1 MCSVVLLLPKGGA
14 CDQTEDGREKRW
26 SSVEPQSMSSD
37 CSLLAG
43 PETLLQTSQRCRD
56 GETEAGIRA
65 SEQETHRSPGRLQT
79 ARPVCH
85 SGGTATELHLGSD
98 SGSQHTSHEIRTS
111 GRTSRA
117 ALKCKKQVRVLVLTA
132 GE

>member
-1 MCSVVLLLPKGGA
+1 MLLLPKGGA
-14 CDQTEDGREKRW
+14 CDQTEDGREKRC
-26 SSVEPQSMSSD
+26 SRMGLHSMNSD

-43 PETLLQTSQRCRD
+43 PGTLLQTSQRYPDR
-56 GETEAGIRA
+56 ETEAGARV
-65 SEQETHRSPGRLQT
+65 SEQGAHRSPGRLQT
-79 ARPVCH
+79 VRRPVCH

-98 SGSQHTSHEIRTS
+98 SGSQHTSHEIRTA

-117 ALKCKKQVRVLVLTA
+117 ALKCKKQVRVLVLRA

>member
-1 MCSVVLLLPKGGA
+1 MLLLPKGGA
-14 CDQTEDGREKRW
+14 CDPTEDGREKGW
-26 SSVEPQSMSSD
+26 SRMEPQSISSD

-43 PETLLQTSQRCRD
+43 PGTLLQTSQRYPNR
-56 GETEAGIRA
+56 ETVAGTRV
-65 SEQETHRSPGRLQT
+65 SEQGTHRSPGRLQT
-79 ARPVCH
+79 ARRPVCH
-85 SGGTATELHLGSD
+85 SGGAATELHLGSD

-117 ALKCKKQVRVLVLTA
+117 ALKCKKWFRVLVLRA